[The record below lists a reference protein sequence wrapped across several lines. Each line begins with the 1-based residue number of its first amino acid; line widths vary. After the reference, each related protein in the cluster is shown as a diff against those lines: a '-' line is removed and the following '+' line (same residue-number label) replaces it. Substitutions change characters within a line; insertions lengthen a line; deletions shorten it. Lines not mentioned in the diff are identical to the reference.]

1 MAKPKLTKVAIRF
14 IVQTYE
20 DENNNY
26 TFEQIRK
33 LLEDKYQVDISYEA
47 VRKSYHKHK
56 NDPSVT
62 GLKVIKTKEEGV
74 VSGLNNQSNVEPK
87 RNIRTIIKDR
97 NNIKNSLTNK
107 DRGYDTS
114 LEDDVD
120 IDALFTTQ
128 KENETDK

>member
-20 DENNNY
+20 DESNNY
-26 TFEQIRK
+26 TFEQIRE
-33 LLEDKYQVDISYEA
+33 LLEDEYQIDISYEA

-62 GLKVIKTKEEGV
+62 GLKVKKTKEEGV
-74 VSGLNNQSNVEPK
+74 ISGLNNQQNVEPK
-87 RNIRTIIKDR
+87 RNIRTIIQDR
-97 NNIKNSLTNK
+97 GNVKSRLTNK

-128 KENETDK
+128 NKTDK